1 MYTWAAGRLRCMLRL
16 SRRRLGFPLHWLMC
30 GICNLNHFDFF
41 QAGPFRSAVLL
52 CDIMS
57 HQLPLLQRGRL
68 RVFMNIVLWL
78 RRQSVAQL
86 TLLGQL
92 RLPRALRFLGIPVT
106 VTTSPLQTAHKG
118 HHRMG

>member
-1 MYTWAAGRLRCMLRL
+1 MYTWAGRLRCMLRL
-16 SRRRLGFPLHWLMC
+16 SRRRLGLPLHRLMC

-41 QAGPFRSAVLL
+41 QAGPFRPAVLL

-57 HQLPLLQRGRL
+57 HQLPLLQRGRVQ
-68 RVFMNIVLWL
+68 VFRNIVLWL
-78 RRQSVAQL
+78 RRQSEAEL

-92 RLPRALRFLGIPVT
+92 LLPRFLRLLGIPVT
-106 VTTSPLQTAHKG
+106 VITFPPQTAQKG